1 MRYKPS
7 IPSGQPLMAD
17 RSCPAPAVGHA
28 PATTAPLVCGLAL
41 VTIFIVYGSL
51 YPFVWQRHA
60 GAGDPLRTLLG
71 AWQEWD
77 GRGDLLSNI
86 LLYMPFGFLVA
97 HTLPGRAPAWMRAV
111 LAILAGTTLSVCM
124 ELTQL
129 YDAGRVTSMGDVY
142 ANTIG
147 AATGA
152 LASALLGASMRWP
165 FMRELGGN
173 PEASLLLTM
182 FLGYRLY
189 PYVPVIDMHKYLRA
203 VHGLLQQPI
212 PPAFDLTRFVVTW
225 LFIAV
230 LIESLYGFRRWLLL
244 FPMLVSV
251 VFAGRIVIVGLSLTS
266 ADAAGAALAFILW
279 AGFLHW
285 LPGRRV
291 VLACGFAGLIV
302 ALRLEPFRF
311 GPVPAR
317 GFDWVPF
324 WGLMHGSTNVAVQAF
339 FEKFYQYGGLIWL
352 LARSGMSIAGATGL
366 TAGLLFATSYAEIYL
381 PGRSGEMTDAMI
393 AVTIGIAFHLLRD
406 VGLAGSARGRVDYW
420 LSPTGMSPSVM
431 K

>member
-1 MRYKPS
+1 MRSEPPA
-7 IPSGQPLMAD
+7 PSGQPLMVD
-17 RSCPAPAVGHA
+17 CSYLAPATGHA
-28 PATTAPLVCGLAL
+28 PATTAPLVCVLAL
-41 VTIFIVYGSL
+41 VTIFIIYGSL
-51 YPFVWQRHA
+51 YPFVWERHA
-60 GAGDPLRTLLG
+60 GAGDPLRTLLCT
-71 AWQEWD
+71 WREWD
-77 GRGDLLSNI
+77 RRGDLLSNI
-86 LLYMPFGFLVA
+86 LLYLPFGFFVV
-97 HTLPGRAPAWMRAV
+97 HTLPGRAPAWIRAV
-111 LAILAGTTLSVCM
+111 LAILAGTALSVCM
-124 ELTQL
+124 ELAQL
-129 YDAGRVTSMGDVY
+129 YDEGRVTSMGDVY

-147 AATGA
+147 AAVGA
-152 LASALLGASMRWP
+152 ITSALLGASMRWP

-203 VHGLLQQPI
+203 VDGLLQQPI

-230 LIESLYGFRRWLLL
+230 VVESLYGFRRWFLL
-244 FPMLVSV
+244 FPMLVFV
-251 VFAGRIVIVGLSLTS
+251 VFAGRIAIVDLSLTS
-266 ADAAGAALAFILW
+266 ADAAGAAMAFVLW

-291 VLACGFAGLIV
+291 VLACGFAGLIA

-311 GPVPAR
+311 APVPTR

-324 WGLMHGSTNVAVQAF
+324 WSLMHGSINVAIQAF

-352 LARSGMSIAGATGL
+352 LGRSGMSIAGATGL

-381 PGRSGEMTDAMI
+381 PGRSGETTDAMM
-393 AVTIGIAFHLLRD
+393 AVAIGIAFYLLRG
-406 VGLAGSARGRVDYW
+406 VGLAGSARGLGRLEAVADKRA
-420 LSPTGMSPSVM
+420 TFDT

>member
-1 MRYKPS
+1 
-7 IPSGQPLMAD
+7 MAG
-17 RSCPAPAVGHA
+17 RSRPTPVADHA
-28 PATTAPLVCGLAL
+28 PATKASLVCVLAL
-41 VTIFIVYGSL
+41 VTVFIVYGSL
-51 YPFVWQRHA
+51 FPFVLQRHA

-71 AWQEWD
+71 TWRVWD

-97 HTLPGRAPAWMRAV
+97 HTLPGRAPARMRAV
-111 LAILAGTTLSVCM
+111 LAILAATALSVCM
-124 ELTQL
+124 ELAQL

-147 AATGA
+147 AAIGA
-152 LASALLGASMRWP
+152 IASALLGASMRWP

-173 PEASLLLTM
+173 PQASLLLTM

-189 PYVPVIDMHKYLRA
+189 PYVPVIDMHKYKRA
-203 VHGLLQQPI
+203 VDGLLHQPI

-225 LFIAV
+225 LFIAGLV
-230 LIESLYGFRRWLLL
+230 ESLYGRRRWFLL
-244 FPMLVSV
+244 FPMLAFA

-266 ADAAGAALAFILW
+266 ADAAGASLAFLLW
-279 AGFLHW
+279 AGLLQW
-285 LPGRRV
+285 LPARPV

-311 GPVPAR
+311 GPVPVR
-317 GFDWVPF
+317 GFGWVPF
-324 WGLMHGSTNVAVQAF
+324 WGLMNGSTNVAIQAF
-339 FEKFYQYGGLIWL
+339 LEKFYQYGGLIWL
-352 LARSGMSIAGATGL
+352 LGRTGMSIAGATGL

-381 PGRSGEMTDAMI
+381 PGRSGEMTDAVM

-406 VGLAGSARGRVDYW
+406 AGLAGSARGPGRLSAVSDKRV
-420 LSPTGMSPSVM
+420 TFGMN
-431 K
+431 